1 VVPDGVGN
9 TTASLSIQRLTADN
23 MEEAI
28 QGMER
33 AAKGEH
39 K

>member
-1 VVPDGVGN
+1 MEMAGN
-9 TTASLSIQRLTADN
+9 GIIGWDDN

-28 QGMER
+28 QRMER